1 MNEPVVVT
9 GLGVVSPHG
18 DAPQAMFDALLRGE
32 SALQPVFPELPK
44 PAAAATVAFDVA
56 RWFTKLQLAGVD
68 RVSQLAVAAAD
79 LALRDAGT
87 SPRDADLD
95 PERVGVYAGCGM
107 GGAAALEAGYRS
119 GGRVPPLTIPAFMP
133 NAPAAHVAMRQ
144 GVLGPV
150 LTYSVAC
157 ASSAVAIAE
166 AAAAIQRGDLEL
178 AIAGGSEAL
187 IVPGVVLAWQAMQT
201 LAAFGPGGAARA
213 ARPFASDRCGF
224 ALGEGAAFV
233 VLESAGRARRRGARV
248 HAQLAGWGIGSD
260 ATHLTKPDAPGQARA
275 LRAALRRADL
285 APRDVGY
292 CNAHGTATRIG
303 DVVERDALALVWGRC
318 PRHLARQLHQGTARP
333 PARRCRRARSGDHGA
348 RLAARRTAAEHQR
361 RRGRSGLRDEP
372 GARTRHARAGARR
385 CDQQLIRVRGHER
398 GAAFHPRLIDTVG
411 EAPKTPVAIEA
422 EIIAAQRLRPPARP
436 SRLCSRSNP
445 VQPESRR

>member
-1 MNEPVVVT
+1 MSEPVAVT

-18 DAPQAMFDALLRGE
+18 DDPQAMFAALMRGD
-32 SALQPVFPELPK
+32 SALRPIFPELPR
-44 PAAAATVAFDVA
+44 PAAAATAEFDVA

-79 LALRDAGT
+79 LAMRDAGAAG
-87 SPRDADLD
+87 ADLD

-107 GGAAALEAGYRS
+107 GGAAALEAAYRS
-119 GGRVPPLTIPAFMP
+119 SNVAGGRVPPLTIPAFMP

-144 GVLGPV
+144 RVLGPV

-166 AAAAIQRGDLEL
+166 AAAAVQRGDIDL

-201 LAAFGPGGAARA
+201 LAAFEPGAATRA
-213 ARPFASDRCGF
+213 VKPFASARNGF
-224 ALGEGAAFV
+224 ALGEGAAFL
-233 VLESAGRARRRGARV
+233 VLESAARARRRGARV
-248 HAQLAGWGIGSD
+248 HAQLAGWGLGSD

-303 DVVERDALALVWGRC
+303 DVVERDALAQVWGDDLESLRVSSTKALHG
-318 PRHLARQLHQGTARP
+318 HLLGAAGALEAVITVLALQRSELP
-333 PARRCRRARSGDHGA
+333 PNISGGEVDPA
-348 RLAARRTAAEHQR
+348 CAMNLV
-361 RRGRSGLRDEP
+361 LEP
-372 GARTRHARAGARR
+372 GTPA
-385 CDQQLIRVRGHER
+385 
-398 GAAFHPRLIDTVG
+398 PRLF
-411 EAPKTPVAIEA
+411 AAI
-422 EIIAAQRLRPPARP
+422 
-436 SRLCSRSNP
+436 SNSFAFGGSNA
-445 VQPESRR
+445 VLLFTRA